1 MCVYVLNS
9 GYFTFCKG
17 KCSKL
22 SLCFERGVIRSLQN
36 KTLSL
41 QNPIHPHSLSFL
53 KWSLNFFSLAIQ
65 RATFGFL
72 FIAECVN
79 WESIAH
85 FPQFLRPYTA
95 LSSASEDFSLYAGL
109 VFSWVGVVSVSP
121 VLLTFLLLARREF
134 IHLLCL
140 YCQRLW
146 SLFIYAPSTL
156 QPLTESSLFFKL
168 RSVGESIWKMN
179 PRRKKV
185 FSEKCHVSVFGHV
198 RFWLLL
204 SAKTNQSRL

>member
-1 MCVYVLNS
+1 MGQLNWDCPYLTQYWVTTTVRVCVYVLNS

-41 QNPIHPHSLSFL
+41 QNPIHPRSLSFL

-85 FPQFLRPYTA
+85 FPNSSDLTLLYLQPPRTLVFTLVWFSLESVSSLFLQCFW
-95 LSSASEDFSLYAGL
+95 LSSCWPG
-109 VFSWVGVVSVSP
+109 G
-121 VLLTFLLLARREF
+121 
-134 IHLLCL
+134 
-140 YCQRLW
+140 
-146 SLFIYAPSTL
+146 SLFIFCAFTVSDCEVSSFMPL
-156 QPLTESSLFFKL
+156 QLFNL
-168 RSVGESIWKMN
+168 
-179 PRRKKV
+179 
-185 FSEKCHVSVFGHV
+185 
-198 RFWLLL
+198 
-204 SAKTNQSRL
+204 